1 MAREDND
8 IARLRER
15 FVCVRITRMNG
26 VNIRRFEFD
35 FDTTWAAFFLDE
47 KLNVYSRYGGR
58 DEGEPDDRL
67 NKESLLQTMNEVLQ
81 LHANRPK
88 HSLNQAPIVQPVP
101 QGISRPSD
109 IALLRKNQRGCV
121 HCHQVKEYRFLQ
133 SYHDGEFSRRK
144 LFGWPLPENLGL
156 KLDPKHGHRIAETEG
171 RSPAGKADLLPGDE
185 IIQINNVP
193 IHSELDIRW
202 ALHRASENK
211 PLRFLVRRQ
220 KNGGDGRMLSVE
232 LHPEENWRQTDLS
245 WRKSMRSVPMDFA
258 FRGYSLTRSQR
269 KSEGLKENQLAIRV
283 VSVRDRGLAKNL
295 GLQKRDS
302 IIALEGKSKRRTMEQ
317 FKSDLLNRYKPGDEV
332 RITVRRDGKNVTLKG
347 LLPDWHTAETTV
359 P

>member
-35 FDTTWAAFFLDE
+35 FDTTWAGFFLDE

-58 DEGEPDDRL
+58 DEGEPEDRF
-67 NKESLLQTMNEVLQ
+67 NKESLLQTMNEVLD
-81 LHANRPK
+81 LHAGRPK
-88 HSLNQAPIVQPVP
+88 HSLDEQPIVQPVP
-101 QGISRPSD
+101 QGVSRPRD
-109 IALLRKNQRGCV
+109 IALLRKNQQGCV
-121 HCHQVKEYRFLQ
+121 HCHQVKEYQLLQ
-133 SYHDGEFSRRK
+133 SYHDREFSRRE

-156 KLDPKHGHRIAETEG
+156 KLERKHGHRIAETEDG
-171 RSPAGKADLLPGDE
+171 SSAEKAALLPGDE
-185 IIQINNVP
+185 IVQVNNVP

-202 ALHRASENK
+202 ALHRAPENK

-220 KNGGDGRMLSVE
+220 NNGCEDRTLSVE
-232 LHPEENWRQTDLS
+232 LHPEENWRHTDLS
-245 WRKSMRSVPMDFA
+245 WRKSMRSVPMVFG

-269 KSEGLKENQLAIRV
+269 KLEGLKEDQLAIRV

-295 GLQKRDS
+295 SLKKRDS
-302 IIALEGKSKRRTMEQ
+302 IIALDEESKRRTMEQ

-347 LLPDWHTAETTV
+347 PLPDWHTAETTV

>member
-1 MAREDND
+1 
-8 IARLRER
+8 
-15 FVCVRITRMNG
+15 VCVRITRMNG

-58 DEGEPDDRL
+58 DAGEPDDRL
-67 NKESLLQTMNEVLQ
+67 NKESLLQTMSEVLN

-88 HSLNQAPIVQPVP
+88 HSPGQPPIVQPVP
-101 QGISRPSD
+101 RGVSRPSD
-109 IALLRKNQRGCV
+109 IALLKKNQRGCV
-121 HCHQVKEYRFLQ
+121 HCHQVREYRFLQ
-133 SYHDGEFSRRK
+133 SYHDREFSRRK

-156 KLDPKHGHRIAETEG
+156 KLDPKHGHRIAET
-171 RSPAGKADLLPGDE
+171 AGESSAEKSALLPGDE
-185 IIQINNVP
+185 IVQINNVP

-202 ALHRASENK
+202 ALHRAADNK
-211 PLRFLVRRQ
+211 PLRFLIRRQ
-220 KNGGDGRMLSVE
+220 NDEGEDHTLSVK
-232 LHPEENWRQTDLS
+232 LHPEENWRHTDLS
-245 WRKSMRSVPMDFA
+245 WRKSMRSVPMNFA

-269 KSEGLKENQLAIRV
+269 KSEGLTEDQLAIRV

-302 IIALEGKSKRRTMEQ
+302 IIALDGESKRRTMEQ

-332 RITVRRDGKNVTLKG
+332 RITVRRNEKDVTLKG
-347 LLPDWHTAETTV
+347 LLPDWHIAETTV

>member
-8 IARLRER
+8 IARLRKR

-35 FDTTWAAFFLDE
+35 FETTWAGFFLDE
-47 KLNVYSRYGGR
+47 HLNVYSRYGGR
-58 DEGEPDDRL
+58 DEGEPEDRF
-67 NKESLLQTMNEVLQ
+67 NKESLLQTMNEVLD
-81 LHANRPK
+81 LHADRRK
-88 HSLNQAPIVQPVP
+88 HSPDRQPIVQPVTE
-101 QGISRPSD
+101 GVSRPRD
-109 IALLRKNQRGCV
+109 IALLRKNQQGCV
-121 HCHQVKEYRFLQ
+121 HCHQIKEYQILQ
-133 SYHDGEFSRRK
+133 SFYDKEFSRRT

-156 KLDPKHGHRIAETEG
+156 KLDRKHGHRIAGTGEE
-171 RSPAGKADLLPGDE
+171 SSAEKAALLSGDE
-185 IIQINNVP
+185 IVQVNKVP

-202 ALHRASENK
+202 ALHRAPENK

-220 KNGGDGRMLSVE
+220 KNGGEDSTLSVE
-232 LHPEENWRQTDLS
+232 LHPDKNWRNTDIS
-245 WRKSMRSVPMDFA
+245 WRKSMRSLPMDFA

-269 KSEGLKENQLAIRV
+269 KSEGLQEDQLAIRV
-283 VSVRDRGLAKNL
+283 VSVRNRGLAKKL

-302 IIALEGKSKRRTMEQ
+302 IIALDGLSKRRTMEQ

-332 RITVRRDGKNVTLKG
+332 RITVRRDGKNITLKG
-347 LLPDWHTAETTV
+347 PLPDWHTAETTV